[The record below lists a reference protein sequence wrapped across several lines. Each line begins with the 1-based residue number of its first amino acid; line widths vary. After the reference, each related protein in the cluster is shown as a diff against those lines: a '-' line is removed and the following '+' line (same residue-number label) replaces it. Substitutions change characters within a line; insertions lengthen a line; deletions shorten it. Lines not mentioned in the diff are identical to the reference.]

1 MAYLNFSEPSS
12 LGDRRKVAALPSPR
26 CARCAGPHPELLGGK
41 LKTTSQSTKG
51 MVDMNEVKTELRAEV
66 LGRITR
72 APQLRHTSGGTAVCR
87 FAVATDTGPATN
99 PVVKSIYVL
108 GDPTVRPSEDLAV
121 RCTHLR
127 VGDLVYV
134 PGVERQRI
142 RAGRGVSECESAI
155 LADDVRLR
163 ARAGESS

>member
-1 MAYLNFSEPSS
+1 
-12 LGDRRKVAALPSPR
+12 
-26 CARCAGPHPELLGGK
+26 
-41 LKTTSQSTKG
+41 
-51 MVDMNEVKTELRAEV
+51 MVGMNEVKTELRAEV

-72 APQLRHTSGGTAVCR
+72 APQLKHTSGGTAVCR

-108 GDPTVRPSEDLAV
+108 GDPTVRPSADLAV

-142 RAGRGVSECESAI
+142 RAGRGVAECESAI
-155 LADDVRLR
+155 LAEDVRLR
-163 ARAGESS
+163 ARADEAS